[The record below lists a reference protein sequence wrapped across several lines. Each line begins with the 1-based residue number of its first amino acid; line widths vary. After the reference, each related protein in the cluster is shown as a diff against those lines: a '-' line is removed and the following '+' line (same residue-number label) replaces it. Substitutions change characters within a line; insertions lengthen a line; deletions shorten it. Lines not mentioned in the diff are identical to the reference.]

1 MRHQNF
7 PYEYFNGVGRDGVD
21 SPDYKDRNFVKTF
34 LVDGNSFLTDD
45 KNIFN
50 LSNVDSLINKFS
62 NYEEMKQTEYAR
74 IESEQDIPPE
84 EKKKKKDEKRNL
96 LLKQMN
102 LSKEE
107 CVILAHAIWL
117 WTYPINIDFEH
128 AIKQY
133 GKEPFDSAPVVK
145 TAIASSGGIAMTK
158 QNEISFILN
167 WFKSVA
173 SLSNEKKVQ
182 KQTFNGNDVRTAFVH
197 TYKNKTDKGFTR
209 NLILH
214 LFEPEEFE
222 AIGLQADKEKIS
234 KFYNGADQNIDDNIH
249 EFRKYLI
256 GMDAS
261 FAMYTFYERG
271 LESIWKESDSD
282 LKEEIKK
289 LQYKKSIMFYGPPGT
304 GKTHDAIELANALI
318 GVAYRNKIQQNPK
331 EKDGLLK
338 QLLGK
343 NIFRVQFHVNYTY
356 EDFVAGMIIKDG
368 NSIVREGFIYDVIKR
383 ADEVGEDLPVVVILD
398 EVNRTDISRVFGE
411 LFSAIEYR
419 GDEID
424 LSLKYEDTAHDS
436 TTESVTKNY
445 KLRVPKNIFFIGT
458 MNEIDFSLERVD
470 FALRRRF
477 VWIEKTFDKKK
488 LNKILDSRNA
498 DVDDKFIAKCESIN
512 NVVKETLGEKYL
524 IGHSFFAEIANIMNE
539 VENDYEKAKQMLWEI
554 SIRPTLEAYCGSMAE
569 DSKNELIK
577 KCALAFA
584 VSDSTISLAS

>member
-34 LVDGNSFLTDD
+34 LVDGNSFLTDEENVFD
-45 KNIFN
+45 LSKIQGLKSKFETYHQAKDLAYTNIEN
-50 LSNVDSLINKFS
+50 DTSIVADL
-62 NYEEMKQTEYAR
+62 
-74 IESEQDIPPE
+74 
-84 EKKKKKDEKRNL
+84 KKKVKAEKRDQ
-96 LLKQMN
+96 LLKQMG

-107 CVILAHAIWL
+107 SVILAHAIWL
-117 WTYPINIDFEH
+117 WTYPIDIDFDN

-133 GKEPFDSAPVVK
+133 GIMSYESAPTVK
-145 TAIASSGGIAMTK
+145 TAIAKSGGIAMTK
-158 QNEISFILN
+158 QNEISFILD
-167 WFKSVA
+167 WFEDIAKK
-173 SLSNEKKVQ
+173 EK
-182 KQTFNGNDVRTAFVH
+182 TITESDVSSDFVEK
-197 TYKNKTDKGFTR
+197 YKNQTTKGFTR

-214 LFEPEEFE
+214 LFEPEKFE
-222 AIGLQADKEKIS
+222 AIGLQDDKVRIS
-234 KFYNGADQNIDDNIH
+234 NFYNGQEEKLDDNIQS
-249 EFRKYLI
+249 FRKYLI
-256 GMDAS
+256 EMDQS
-261 FAMYTFYERG
+261 FSTNTFYERG

-282 LKEEIKK
+282 LKDEIKK
-289 LQYKKSIMFYGPPGT
+289 LRYKKSIMFYGPPGT
-304 GKTHDAIELANALI
+304 GKTHDAMALANSLI
-318 GVAYRNKIQQNPK
+318 GEFCKKRIHENSERK
-331 EKDGLLK
+331 ENILK
-338 QLLGK
+338 FLFGK

-383 ADEVGEDLPVVVILD
+383 AEEVGEDLPVVVILD

-424 LSLKYEDTAHDS
+424 LSLKYEDTAQNSS
-436 TTESVTKNY
+436 TKFVTKNY

-554 SIRPTLEAYCGSMAE
+554 SIRPTLEAYCGSMAV

-577 KCALAFA
+577 KCASAFA

>member
-34 LVDGNSFLTDD
+34 LVDGNSFLTDEENVFD
-45 KNIFN
+45 LSKIQGLKSKFETYHQAKDSAYTNIEN
-50 LSNVDSLINKFS
+50 
-62 NYEEMKQTEYAR
+62 
-74 IESEQDIPPE
+74 DISIVADL
-84 EKKKKKDEKRNL
+84 KKKAKAEKRDQ
-96 LLKQMN
+96 LLKQMG

-107 CVILAHAIWL
+107 SVILAHAIWL
-117 WTYPINIDFEH
+117 WTYPIDIDFDN

-133 GKEPFDSAPVVK
+133 GIMSYESAPTVK
-145 TAIASSGGIAMTK
+145 TAIAKSGGIAMTK
-158 QNEISFILN
+158 QNEISFILD
-167 WFKSVA
+167 WFEDIAKKEITITESDV
-173 SLSNEKKVQ
+173 SSDFVEK
-182 KQTFNGNDVRTAFVH
+182 
-197 TYKNKTDKGFTR
+197 YKNQTTKGFTR

-214 LFEPEEFE
+214 LFEPEKFE
-222 AIGLQADKEKIS
+222 AIGLQDDKVRIS
-234 KFYNGADQNIDDNIH
+234 NFYNGQEEKLDDNIQS
-249 EFRKYLI
+249 FRKYLI
-256 GMDAS
+256 EMDPS
-261 FAMYTFYERG
+261 FSTNTFYERG

-282 LKEEIKK
+282 LKDEIKK
-289 LQYKKSIMFYGPPGT
+289 LRYKRSIMFYGPPGT

-331 EKDGLLK
+331 EKDSLLK
-338 QLLGK
+338 KFLGK